1 MKGTLSDDLAVI
13 LHRQPA
19 FAERLRDNRARWRLV
34 DGLIGARRQAGLT
47 VAETARRSGL
57 TAAQVAQLETVTG
70 AWPSQ
75 ALVNAYLGAFGLL
88 PFDAFAEPV
97 SSDLEVSDDAAEA
110 VAVAADEDAA
120 LAALIAPDLVKQADT
135 AGLGDA
141 AVARE
146 DAAGDDTADDQDIHI
161 DDLDDEPDDDFDL
174 SF

>member
-1 MKGTLSDDLAVI
+1 MIKGTLSDDLAVI

-19 FAERLRDNRARWRLV
+19 FAERLRGNRARWRLV
-34 DGLIGARRQAGLT
+34 DCLIGVRRQAGLT

-75 ALVNAYLGAFGLL
+75 TLVNAYLGAFGLL

-97 SSDLEVSDDAAEA
+97 SSDLEVSDDAAGAE
-110 VAVAADEDAA
+110 AVAADEDAA
-120 LAALIAPDLVKQADT
+120 LAALIDPDLVEEAD
-135 AGLGDA
+135 AVGLGDA

-146 DAAGDDTADDQDIHI
+146 DAAGDDNADDQDINDPDDDPD
-161 DDLDDEPDDDFDL
+161 DDLDL